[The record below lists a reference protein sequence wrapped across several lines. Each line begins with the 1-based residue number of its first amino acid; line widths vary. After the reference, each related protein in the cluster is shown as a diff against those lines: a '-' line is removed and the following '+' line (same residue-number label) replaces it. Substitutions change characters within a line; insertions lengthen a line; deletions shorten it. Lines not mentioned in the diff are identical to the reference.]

1 MKRLRC
7 YIKAIPLWL
16 RTGLFVPH
24 LYEATTED
32 AIVIASVDSF
42 RISDNYNHA
51 NDEVVFKDAVVER
64 CKCVFCGHETLSW
77 YVSREEKD
85 RMERF

>member
-24 LYEATTED
+24 LYEATYED
-32 AIVIASVDSF
+32 AIVMTTPDNF
-42 RISDNYNHA
+42 RISDNYEH
-51 NDEVVFKDAVVER
+51 DDVEVVYKNAVVER

-77 YVSREEKD
+77 YTSREEKE
-85 RMERF
+85 RMER